1 MAKSKRRLQEAA
13 TRFRRE
19 NPLIYQYYG
28 SLISRMANFIREKGT
43 AEVTIKTTTG
53 ECYESRN

>member
-13 TRFRRE
+13 NRFRRE
-19 NPLIYQYYG
+19 NLLTYKLYG
-28 SLISRMANFIREKGT
+28 FLISRMADFIREKGA
-43 AEVTIKTTTG
+43 AEVTITTTTG